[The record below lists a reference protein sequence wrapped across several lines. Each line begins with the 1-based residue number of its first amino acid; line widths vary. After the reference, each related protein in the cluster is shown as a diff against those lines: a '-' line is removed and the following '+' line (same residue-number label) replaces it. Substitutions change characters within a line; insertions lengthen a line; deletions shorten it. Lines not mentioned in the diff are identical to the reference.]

1 MAETQT
7 SLNNAFSQQPSSI
20 DTQID
25 NPFAQLAGEQGKA
38 ADMMETQAPVGGAPA
53 EAEMPVD
60 APAAPPSNVPDNP
73 FSALGGAEQP
83 AQTEGEL
90 PLETEQQSMI
100 GSAGEQLSE
109 AFVRFRNAWTST
121 PKESQQLLKK
131 SGKFDDVKIKDD
143 VVMVKRK
150 GDKGYTKFDRDGI
163 QVLGDLL
170 DLTRIG
176 AEAGLDTGL
185 TAMGA
190 ALSIPTTGGAAA
202 PALSG
207 ASAVATLNIADQIAE
222 NVIGVERDPERSR
235 TAENAIAFAAG
246 ATFNMLGASVGRRLA
261 RNKAT
266 RDAAISAVEKIN
278 SRIRDAKEMI
288 GIVEKTGVKLTPE
301 TGEMFLTPGQATQG
315 FMPELQ
321 TIEKEFSKLPAYR
334 NFVEKQGEVMK
345 DAYEGMVGRVAR
357 ENGITAVPKD
367 FQLSYKQMGEFFGKE
382 IGRFR
387 DMAKDGLKLKQPAA
401 RTFGQLTEFAE
412 MLQQPAARQAEMLQ
426 ELYPA
431 LTDSQAKIVSGTMK
445 KLAGNMDR
453 GGMDIAQV
461 DKMYTLLR
469 TQIDNSARSAS
480 GKPVADALIPL
491 KNALRDDYAEMIG
504 KVVPPGQSGAYEN
517 FMKRYA
523 DFKQGEQ
530 ELRTLLKGS
539 ALSRK
544 ALISKLF
551 EGTNSLSLAKSVKTV
566 MDENDPQFFKQLAS
580 EYFMKLKNDALD
592 PDNMGKVN
600 WKQMARKFGAN
611 ERTGLGKEMQELLLN
626 GAGISRKEFNSMM
639 NIGQMIQNTSFKFAV
654 ETPPEKLGWAKTLWN
669 LVMTR
674 GAAQSS
680 AGASVLSSMRFKDG
694 TPFMT
699 YMKDGG
705 FEKFV
710 KAFPNYNPSKIAAAR
725 EFVDNYTPPS
735 VKAAGRAG
743 NQMLRTSTRKDLEGT
758 NY

>member
-1 MAETQT
+1 VAETQT
-7 SLNNAFSQQPSSI
+7 SLSNPFAQQPSSI

-25 NPFAQLAGEQGKA
+25 NPFEALNAEQSAA
-38 ADMMETQAPVGGAPA
+38 ADAMETQP
-53 EAEMPVD
+53 PVD
-60 APAAPPSNVPDNP
+60 APAAPPTNP
-73 FSALGGAEQP
+73 FADIAGDAAPAEPPMSEFQT
-83 AQTEGEL
+83 AQGETL
-90 PLETEQQSMI
+90 PMETGEQGMMA
-100 GSAGEQLSE
+100 SAGEQLSE
-109 AFVRFRNAWTST
+109 AFTRFRNAWTST
-121 PKESQQLLKK
+121 PKESRDLLKK
-131 SGKFDDVKIKDD
+131 SGKFDDVKIGKDD
-143 VVMVKRK
+143 EIMVKRK

-207 ASAVATLNIADQIAE
+207 ASAMATLNIADQVAE
-222 NVIGVERDPERSR
+222 NLFGVERDPERSR

-246 ATFNMLGASVGRRLA
+246 ATFNMLGASIGRRLA

-278 SRIRDAKEMI
+278 SKITDAKEMI
-288 GIVEKTGVKLTPE
+288 GIVEKTGMKLNPS

-315 FMPELQ
+315 AMPEL
-321 TIEKEFSKLPAYR
+321 TMVEKEFSKLPEYR
-334 NFVEKQGEVMK
+334 NFVEQQGEVMK
-345 DAYEGMVGRVAR
+345 DAYEGMVERVAR
-357 ENGITAVPKD
+357 ENGITKIPKD

-387 DMAKDGLKLKQPAA
+387 EMAKEGLKLKQPAPQ
-401 RTFGQLTEFAE
+401 TFQKMVDMNDVFQSSGK
-412 MLQQPAARQAEMLQ
+412 QQATMLQ

-431 LTDSQAKIVSGTMK
+431 LTDSQSKIVASTLNKVKGKFKNGAIDIKDVDQLYTM
-445 KLAGNMDR
+445 
-453 GGMDIAQV
+453 
-461 DKMYTLLR
+461 LR
-469 TQIDNSARSAS
+469 TQIDNSANSAA
-480 GKPVADALIPL
+480 GKPVADALIPI

-504 KVVPPGQSGAYEN
+504 KVVPPDQKQAYGN

-523 DFKQGEQ
+523 DFKSGEG
-530 ELRTLLKGS
+530 ELRNLLKTS

-566 MDENDPQFFKQLAS
+566 MDETDPAFFKQLAG
-580 EYFMKLKNDALD
+580 EYFMKLKNDAVD
-592 PDNMGKVN
+592 PDNIGKVN
-600 WKQMARKFGAN
+600 WRAMARKFGAN
-611 ERTGLGKEMQELLLN
+611 EKTGLGKEMQDMLLD
-626 GAGISRKEFNSMM
+626 GAGLKREEFNALM
-639 NIGQMIQNTSFKFAV
+639 NIGQMIQGTSFKFAV
-654 ETPPEKLGWAKTLWN
+654 EKPPEKLGWAKTLWN

-680 AGASVLSSMRFKDG
+680 AGATILESMAFKDG

-710 KAFPNYNPSKIAAAR
+710 KAFPNYSPSKIANAR
-725 EFVDNYTPPS
+725 AFVDNWTPPV
-735 VKAAGRAG
+735 VKTGARAG
-743 NQMLRTSTRKDLEGT
+743 VQMLKTSTRKDLEGT
-758 NY
+758 SN